1 MGLLTRFRESS
12 AIRCVQAS
20 LGQAKPLED
29 GVAAMRRLGDF
40 GGERAVPILRDALF
54 QDNTALQ
61 IQAAHALAA
70 IYQRSPDVHILEA
83 LNGAV
88 LHERQSPQARQA
100 AVESLTECIDK
111 RHCGSLIEVLK
122 SAHSPLAVRAA
133 ALAGLKKLGYPE
145 LLERLVEQVGF
156 GKRLDPKGETRR
168 WAVAELTTLDD
179 RDKLVKMFEII
190 HGRRPLRYR
199 PLDPE
204 TGQADLVFLM
214 ARIDPKY
221 SVKYLHELVD
231 DGDPR
236 VRSAAATTIKRLRE
250 RGIHA

>member
-12 AIRCVQAS
+12 AMRCVQAS
-20 LGQAKPLED
+20 IQQAKPLED
-29 GVAAMRRLGDF
+29 GVAAMRRLSDLGT
-40 GGERAVPILRDALF
+40 ERAVPILREALF
-54 QDNTALQ
+54 KDNTALQ
-61 IQAAHALAA
+61 IQAARALAA
-70 IYQRSPDVHILEA
+70 IYRRHPDVHILEA

-100 AVESLTECIDK
+100 AVESLTECVDR

-122 SAHSPLAVRAA
+122 STRAPLPVRAT

-145 LLERLVEQVGF
+145 ILERLVESVGF
-156 GKRLDPKGETRR
+156 GKRLDPKGEIRR
-168 WAVAELTTLDD
+168 WAINELSTLDD

-190 HGRRPLRYR
+190 HGRHPLRYR
-199 PLDPE
+199 PLNPE
-204 TGQADLVFLM
+204 SGQADLVFLM

-231 DGDPR
+231 DGNPK
-236 VRSAAATTIKRLRE
+236 VRAAAATAIHQLRE
-250 RGIHA
+250 RGVHA